1 MIRQMV
7 RENYNT
13 QMAMYTKDNGRT
25 IKLME
30 EAVINM
36 PMVLHMSENGKMT
49 NSMVKEQKHG
59 QMERNMKVSIMKE
72 RSMEKGH

>member
-36 PMVLHMSENGKMT
+36 PMVLLMSENGKMT
-49 NSMVKEQKHG
+49 NSMVKE
-59 QMERNMKVSIMKE
+59 
-72 RSMEKGH
+72 